1 MDRETAIQVVLE
13 ELRWLAEGRPAV
25 TPAPP
30 PLPPPLETSAPPSVA
45 LGYDAY
51 LAGSSPD
58 ELRTIECSVLRGW
71 MTSPLQADDDAPVAL
86 RYVASSTSTSDGPR
100 VSADRLLPLGSVAP
114 PAQPYL
120 APKRPRRAY
129 GDRSMPPA
137 APPVPGPAIGAPV
150 TLQHAIEAMLD
161 AHALDWAPTQRQNCR
176 TYLLSPTGRFQ
187 LWCTARGISSIDD
200 LTTTEVAAFL
210 ATMLDATSGPG
221 LRASTVAKFRGHLRG
236 LARFQATT
244 PGFGNGLRD
253 IDRIPPPR
261 MPRDAFAVALTPD
274 QEERIL
280 AACPSTRDRLILE
293 LFLATGVRV
302 SEMAALTLTSVL
314 FDARPPRAVVRGS
327 VHDPNCTKN
336 RRPRQVPFRH
346 AYASLPRRLSDWIQ
360 HERDPGRQSQRHE
373 LFLGRPRVPS
383 HQRAQEPLG
392 IYGFERLCTRIGER
406 AGVHFSPHILRH
418 TWATRLVNAGV
429 QPIHLM
435 EVGGWSSIEMVR
447 RYYTPNDDEI
457 LAAIAAAG
465 A

>member
-1 MDRETAIQVVLE
+1 LA
-13 ELRWLAEGRPAV
+13 ELRRLAAGPTEV
-25 TPAPP
+25 TPAPL
-30 PLPPPLETSAPPSVA
+30 PLPPPLETSAPPSVP
-45 LGYDAY
+45 LEYDAY
-51 LAGSSPD
+51 LSGSSPG
-58 ELRTIECSVLRGW
+58 ELGTIDRSKLLGW
-71 MTSPLQADDDAPVAL
+71 MPPPLQAHDALPAEL
-86 RYVASSTSTSDGPR
+86 RYGASSAGLSDGPR
-100 VSADRLLPLGSVAP
+100 VGADPLLAMRSLVP
-114 PAQPYL
+114 PATPYL

-129 GDRSMPPA
+129 GDRSLASA
-137 APPVPGPAIGAPV
+137 APPSAGPAVWAPV
-150 TLQHAIEAMLD
+150 PLQHAIEAMLG
-161 AHALDWAPTQRQNCR
+161 AHALDWAATQRQNCR
-176 TYLLSPTGRFQ
+176 SYLLSPTGRFQ
-187 LWCTARGISSIDD
+187 LWCTARGIGSIDD
-200 LTTTEVAAFL
+200 LTTAEVAVFL
-210 ATMLDATSGPG
+210 AAMLDATNGPG
-221 LRASTVAKFRGHLRG
+221 LRASTVAKFRGHLRS
-236 LARFQATT
+236 LARFQAAT
-244 PGFGNGLRD
+244 PGFGSGLCD
-253 IDRIPPPR
+253 IDRIPAPR
-261 MPRDAFAVALTPD
+261 MPRDSFAAALTPD

-314 FDARPPRAVVRGS
+314 FDARPPRVVVRGS

-360 HERDPGRQSQRHE
+360 HERDPDRQSQRQE
-373 LFLGRPRVPS
+373 LFLSRPRVPS
-383 HQRAQEPLG
+383 NQRAQEPLG
-392 IYGFERLCTRIGER
+392 IYGFERLCTRIGDR
-406 AGVHFSPHILRH
+406 AGIHFSPHILRH